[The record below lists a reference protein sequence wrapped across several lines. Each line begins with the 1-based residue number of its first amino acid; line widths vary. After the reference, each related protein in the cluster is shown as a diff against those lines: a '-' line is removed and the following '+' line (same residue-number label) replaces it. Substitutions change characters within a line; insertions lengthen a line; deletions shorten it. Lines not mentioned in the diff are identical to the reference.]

1 MARSRLH
8 GPSGFTLVELLVVLA
23 IVAVLLTISV
33 PRYFS
38 SVDRAKETVLVENL
52 RTTRD
57 AIGKF
62 FGDTGRYPDSLD
74 ELVQRRYLR
83 TLPQDPVADSA
94 ETWVLSTPEAGYK
107 GRIADLHSSAKG
119 NTLDGRPYGSL

>member
-1 MARSRLH
+1 MKQSRTRRSE
-8 GPSGFTLVELLVVLA
+8 GFTLIELLVVLA
-23 IVAVLLTISV
+23 IVATLLTIAV

-52 RTTRD
+52 HTTRD

-62 FGDTGRYPDSLD
+62 FGDAGRYPDSLD

-83 TLPQDPVADSA
+83 SLPHDPVTDSA
-94 ETWVLSTPEAGYK
+94 ETWVLSAPEAGYK
-107 GRIADLHSSAKG
+107 GRVADLHSGAKG
-119 NTLDGRPYGSL
+119 NTQDGRPYGSL

>member
-1 MARSRLH
+1 MKCSCIRKPA
-8 GPSGFTLVELLVVLA
+8 GFTLVELLVVLA
-23 IVAVLLTISV
+23 IVAVLLTIAV

-74 ELVQRRYLR
+74 ELVQHRYLR
-83 TLPQDPVADSA
+83 TLPHDPVADSA
-94 ETWVLSTPEAGYK
+94 ETWVLSAPEVGYK
-107 GRIADLHSSAKG
+107 GRVADLHSSAKG
-119 NTLDGRPYGSL
+119 NTQDGRPYGSL